1 MSSKLRLSLSLHVSM
16 AGPRDG
22 CNAFARTRPTSLPLR
37 AHWGEA
43 SQPRARP
50 GTTYI
55 VLSQGGSATDWA
67 HIIQSLMASDF
78 IPLLMRKRFEVRGES
93 QNRRASDAT
102 RRAARLPASSARTK
116 QNKTQGKRGSGKWG
130 SHTHPHEQLQL
141 SGPQLTGHQL
151 TEEAARLHP
160 SLCSGLYLQRRTEH
174 SVTLETANKGSGQ
187 SCKNPA
193 RSLRGGW
200 G

>member
-22 CNAFARTRPTSLPLR
+22 CDAFARTWPASLPLR

-93 QNRRASDAT
+93 QNRRASDAA

-116 QNKTQGKRGSGKWG
+116 QNKTPRKAWLWEMGL
-130 SHTHPHEQLQL
+130 SHPP
-141 SGPQLTGHQL
+141 SR
-151 TEEAARLHP
+151 AAAAERTAAHWTSANGGGGQAP
-160 SLCSGLYLQRRTEH
+160 SIPLLWSLFTAKDRALRHLGNSQQRQWAK
-174 SVTLETANKGSGQ
+174 L
-187 SCKNPA
+187 
-193 RSLRGGW
+193 
-200 G
+200 